1 MNLQE
6 FSIVRSYC
14 EKIKEDNE
22 LTKMSDAFYYLVL
35 ENILDISENEI
46 VESITDLRQL
56 SLRRILRCKLR

>member
-56 SLRRILRCKLR
+56 SLRRILRCRLR